1 MTNCVTTLAVNIV
14 RIYYILCS
22 TDETFFYRDFRVE
35 QIFVCTVSFSNS
47 WAEGC
52 TTCTHVVILS
62 IEVFEYKLKTSRQK
76 YMSEKKTVVCSYGYE
91 SQQKMSERVNLKF
104 EELTY
109 SVGPMISTTILCLPD
124 NISKEQRE
132 DKS

>member
-1 MTNCVTTLAVNIV
+1 
-14 RIYYILCS
+14 
-22 TDETFFYRDFRVE
+22 
-35 QIFVCTVSFSNS
+35 
-47 WAEGC
+47 
-52 TTCTHVVILS
+52 
-62 IEVFEYKLKTSRQK
+62 
-76 YMSEKKTVVCSYGYE
+76 MSEKKTVVCSYGYE